1 MLLHMH
7 GGNLFHSVGMQD
19 GSVVAELIPERGQCT
34 TGYQFNMCLKHV
46 FVHVPVDGDREGAYS
61 TLRTE
66 DMEVRI
72 RTRASKGIVLK
83 KKTNKNKNR
92 NC

>member
-1 MLLHMH
+1 MH

-46 FVHVPVDGDREGAYS
+46 FLHVPVDGDREGAYS

-72 RTRASKGIVLK
+72 RTSIKSQLF
-83 KKTNKNKNR
+83 
-92 NC
+92 